1 VIGRCSSVEHMSC
14 LPPRYLSKSNKST
27 PLLSVVVPVGPL
39 VGRMDNLLSWIVE
52 IQSYSAQVIL
62 VVDEKSDGTYSE
74 LLKKLIAIDFNT
86 ELLLINEICGGP
98 GVARNRGLSEAK
110 GDWLVFWD
118 SDDLPE
124 VSETFKAI
132 SQAGEESN
140 VIVCEYAVLRKDFK
154 QEYPKLDYIQMA
166 LNPGIWRFIFRREI
180 FKDFSFPNLKLAE
193 DQVYLITS
201 RVFSN
206 KLVLH
211 PEVNYRYIFSGDQQ
225 LTNRR
230 ENDGDLLVA
239 ISALRV
245 SQLVGRYRR
254 SLESSFRA
262 VVLMRLLLTAVRR
275 IEIKDILLSLGIRQ
289 ILQIVLSSLPSF
301 IYLRLL
307 RG

>member
-1 VIGRCSSVEHMSC
+1 MIGRCSSVEHMSC
-14 LPPRYLSKSNKST
+14 LPPRYFGKSNKST

-74 LLKKLIAIDFNT
+74 LLEKLVAIDFNA

-98 GVARNRGLSEAK
+98 GAARNRGLIEAK

-132 SQAGEESN
+132 SGSSEEVD
-140 VIVCEYAVLRKDFK
+140 VIVCRYAVLRQGFK
-154 QEYPKLDYIQMA
+154 PAYPKLSYIQIA
-166 LNPGIWRFIFRREI
+166 LNPGIWRFIIRREI
-180 FKDFSFPNLKLAE
+180 FKEFTFPLLRLGE
-193 DQVYLITS
+193 DQVYLSNSGVIS
-201 RVFSN
+201 RGMT
-206 KLVLH
+206 LH
-211 PEVNYRYIFSGDQQ
+211 PKVNYRYVYSGDQQ
-225 LTNRR
+225 LTNRS
-230 ENDGDLLVA
+230 EHDGDLLVA
-239 ISALRV
+239 ISDLRKGV
-245 SQLVGRYRR
+245 LTVR
-254 SLESSFRA
+254 SRNSFESSFRA
-262 VVLMRLLLTAVRR
+262 IILLRLLLTAAKR
-275 IEIKDILLSLGIRQ
+275 IKRKDVFLSLRKRE
-289 ILQIVLSSLPSF
+289 ILQIVILSLPSL